1 MAGLLGLLPAGAA
14 VPAVA
19 MLFTGSES
27 GDWGTEGAWAVMGV
41 TEMKKSVGLAAEGAT
56 CGRGSEGSRTLGN
69 VPVSVSG
76 ARVLQCQGGRSAQLL
91 LHQSYLARHP
101 AELPS

>member
-1 MAGLLGLLPAGAA
+1 MAGPLGLLPAGAA

-27 GDWGTEGAWAVMGV
+27 GDWGTEGAALMGD
-41 TEMKKSVGLAAEGAT
+41 TETKKNVGLAAEGAT
-56 CGRGSEGSRTLGN
+56 CGRGFEGSRTWGN

-76 ARVLQCQGGRSAQLL
+76 ARVLQC
-91 LHQSYLARHP
+91 
-101 AELPS
+101 